1 MSLAHSKE
9 EDNNMPG
16 EYNDYPSGKRRIA
29 SLTSP
34 CSHARSELLEAG
46 GTSIQTT
53 DNGVDP

>member
-9 EDNNMPG
+9 EANNMPG
-16 EYNDYPSGKRRIA
+16 EYNNYPSGKRRIA
-29 SLTSP
+29 SLTNP
-34 CSHARSELLEAG
+34 CSHARSEFLEAG

>member
-9 EDNNMPG
+9 KANNMPG
-16 EYNDYPSGKRRIA
+16 EYNNYPSGKRLIA
-29 SLTSP
+29 SLTSL
-34 CSHARSELLEAG
+34 SNHARPELLEAG

>member
-9 EDNNMPG
+9 EANNMPG
-16 EYNDYPSGKRRIA
+16 EYNNYPSGKRWIA
-29 SLTSP
+29 SLTNP
-34 CSHARSELLEAG
+34 CSYARLELLEAG